1 MKLPRFLVPVTLLLS
16 LPLVAPGPAIG
27 QIPSPGNAGGN
38 SGNNSSG
45 TSSNP
50 LGTPSFTPTIPVP
63 TVPDVSVSPDGSVSA
78 TPAAVDAV
86 NKSIAAAIENQA
98 STISAVVTATSPDSS
113 AGIAISSQ
121 LVASGAAQAEV
132 DALVTSL
139 QGLANQPTLT
149 ALSNSINAFNAI
161 VTTATKEVLAKLVAD
176 PTFSAIDTTLREA
189 RAALSTALAD

>member
-1 MKLPRFLVPVTLLLS
+1 MKLSLLVPVALLLS
-16 LPLVAPGPAIG
+16 LPLVGPGPALG
-27 QIPSPGNAGGN
+27 QIASPGNAGGN

-50 LGTPSFTPTIPVP
+50 LGTPSFTPTIPVS

-86 NKSIAAAIENQA
+86 NKSVAAAIENQP
-98 STISAVVTATSPDSS
+98 STISAVVTATGPDSS
-113 AGIAISSQ
+113 AGDAISSQ
-121 LVASGAAQAEV
+121 LVASGAAQADV

-149 ALSNSINAFNAI
+149 ALSNSINAFNSI
-161 VTTATKEVLAKLVAD
+161 VNTATPEALANLAAD
-176 PTFSAIDTTLREA
+176 PSFSAISSLLREA
-189 RAALSTALAD
+189 RAAL